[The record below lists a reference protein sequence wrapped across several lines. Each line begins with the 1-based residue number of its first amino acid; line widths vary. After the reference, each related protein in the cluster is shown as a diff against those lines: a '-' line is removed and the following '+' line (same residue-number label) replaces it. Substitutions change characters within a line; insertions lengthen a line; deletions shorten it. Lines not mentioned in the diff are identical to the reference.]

1 MITKRFLGKLNDSIR
16 DILNLKLTS
25 TIIVLSFLFCHERI
39 PAESIGAD
47 INQLVSVLENETDAT
62 KRLVLLRNDSERET
76 KELLRALM
84 QRGQHW
90 YDEGDYPR
98 AIAVQ
103 QAAIVVAKDLHDPI
117 GQANAARSLGATY
130 AWQGK
135 YREALQED
143 TDALSGLNPL
153 PDSEDKKRVRMATLN
168 NIGNVYNLQRQFPLA
183 EDYYHQALA
192 LARELGDR
200 AVIAKVS
207 NNLGDLDLS
216 ENKIDAAESA
226 GNESLKVADEL
237 KLGRIKAQAL
247 ILLGLVAQNR
257 RQFDQALSRYKD
269 AYDLYK
275 ADDIKE
281 GMIRALH
288 QQGET
293 LLNSSK
299 LDDAK
304 AAFRQAA
311 ALAEEIDIPDLLWPC
326 YCNEAE
332 VAVRQQDNQTAELFF
347 EQSIAT
353 IEDIRLDLSGG
364 AQSGAGF
371 LTDKMAAYHGLIR
384 LLIAKDHLA
393 EALAQAERAK
403 GRVLLDALNSGTQLA
418 QNLSKEESDQLE
430 QLSVNLAAINK
441 EVFNER
447 EKNKPDETR
456 LADLEEKR
464 QHARTQIQAFMT
476 NLGARAPQLER
487 QTGIPFKMADTPSI
501 LRYPETAAVEYVAT
515 EDKLYAF
522 VLTLAA
528 ETPVLVSI
536 DLTKSDL
543 QKLVSEFRRDLTN
556 PQHAIPKKSS
566 QAIYDRIF
574 APVRSHLAGIKNLI
588 IIPDGP
594 LWDLPFQA
602 LQSEHY
608 ILEDFAISQAP
619 SLAVLREMHRSLDQ
633 LKEAKPQKY
642 SLLVFANPTLPVDT
656 KQTSGP
662 TVLRGL
668 KFAPL
673 PESAR
678 EAAQL
683 LDLYGSSARVFVG
696 PEATESTFE
705 SEASTAN
712 TIELATHAVVSDHDP
727 LYSFVLLSP
736 GSSKEEDG
744 LLETWKI
751 MQLKLR
757 ARLVVLS
764 ACETARGEITAG
776 EGITG
781 LAWGFFVAG
790 CPTLVVSQWPV
801 ESASTTELM
810 LEFHRQ
816 LRSGLSTT
824 NALRAAELKLRQNE
838 EYAHPF
844 FWASFVV
851 AGAGE

>member
-1 MITKRFLGKLNDSIR
+1 MNRITSAIFLLCLLLGNQRLLGEPTKPD
-16 DILNLKLTS
+16 
-25 TIIVLSFLFCHERI
+25 V
-39 PAESIGAD
+39 
-47 INQLVSVLENETDAT
+47 NQLVKPFEAETDAA
-62 KRLVLLRNDSERET
+62 KRLLLLRKYPEGET
-76 KELLRALM
+76 MELLRALT
-84 QRGQHW
+84 QRGQQL
-90 YDEGDYPR
+90 YDDGDYSH

-103 QAAIVVAKDLHDPI
+103 QTAIALAKDLHDPI
-117 GQANAARSLGATY
+117 LQANACRSLGGTY

-143 TDALSGLNPL
+143 TEALSALDPL
-153 PDSEDKKRVRMATLN
+153 PDSEEKKRARMAALN
-168 NIGNVYNLQRQFPLA
+168 NIGNVYNLQRQFAVA

-192 LARELGDR
+192 LARELNDR

-226 GNESLKVADEL
+226 GNESLRITEEL
-237 KLGRIKAQAL
+237 KLNRTRAQAL
-247 ILLGLVAQNR
+247 ILLGLVAQYR
-257 RQFDQALSRYKD
+257 REFDQALARYKE

-275 ADDIKE
+275 AEDVKE

-288 QQGET
+288 QQGEA

-299 LDDAK
+299 LDEAK
-304 AAFRQAA
+304 AAFQQAA
-311 ALAEEIDIPDLLWPC
+311 ALAAEIDIPDLLWPC
-326 YCNEAE
+326 YCNQAE
-332 VAVRQQDNQTAELFF
+332 IAVRKHDNQTAELFF
-347 EQSIAT
+347 EQAIAT

-371 LTDKMAAYHGLIR
+371 LTDKMVAYHGLIR
-384 LLIAKDHLA
+384 LLIAKGDLA
-393 EALAQAERAK
+393 NALVQAERAK

-430 QLSVNLAAINK
+430 QLSAGLAALNK
-441 EVFNER
+441 DVLNER
-447 EKNKPDETR
+447 QKDKPDETR
-456 LADLEEKR
+456 LADLEARR
-464 QHARTQIQAFMT
+464 QHARNEIQAFMT
-476 NLGARAPQLER
+476 DLGARAPRLEK
-487 QTGIPFKMADTPSI
+487 QTGLPFTLADATSVLHGPD
-501 LRYPETAAVEYVAT
+501 TAAVEYVVT
-515 EDKLYAF
+515 DDRLYAF
-522 VLTLAA
+522 ILTLAGKPA
-528 ETPVLVSI
+528 LVSI
-536 DLTKSDL
+536 DITNSDL
-543 QKLVSEFRRDLTN
+543 KNLVSEFRRDLTN
-556 PQHAIPKKSS
+556 PQHAIPKKRS
-566 QAIYDRIF
+566 QSVYERIF
-574 APVRSHLAGIKNLI
+574 EPIRSHLEGIKNLI

-602 LQSEHY
+602 LQSDHY
-608 ILEDFAISQAP
+608 LLDDFTISQAP
-619 SLAVLREMHRSLDQ
+619 SLAVLHEMSRSLDQ
-633 LKEAKPQKY
+633 LKEGRSPVY
-642 SLLVFANPTLPVDT
+642 SLLVFANPNAASEPNL
-656 KQTSGP
+656 TSP
-662 TVLRGL
+662 SAVLRGR

-673 PESAR
+673 PESSR
-678 EAAQL
+678 EAKVL
-683 LDLYGSSARVFVG
+683 HDLYGSSSRVFVG
-696 PEATESTFE
+696 PDATESAFKA
-705 SEASTAN
+705 EAGAADI
-712 TIELATHAVVSDHDP
+712 IELATHAVVVDHDP

-736 GSSKEEDG
+736 GSSKGEDG

-816 LRSGLSTT
+816 LRSGLPAAS
-824 NALRAAELKLRQNE
+824 ALRAAELKLRENG

-851 AGAGE
+851 AGAGQ

>member
-1 MITKRFLGKLNDSIR
+1 MKRLVSAIFLI
-16 DILNLKLTS
+16 
-25 TIIVLSFLFCHERI
+25 SFLVGNQRL
-39 PAESIGAD
+39 PAEPSEAD
-47 INQLVSVLENETDAT
+47 VNQLVKALESETDAAN
-62 KRLVLLRNDSERET
+62 RDLLLRKNPELET
-76 KELLRALM
+76 AQLLKALM
-84 QRGQHW
+84 QRGQQL
-90 YDEGDYPR
+90 YDEGDYPH

-103 QAAIVVAKDLHDPI
+103 QTAIVVAKDLHDPI
-117 GQANAARSLGATY
+117 AQANACRSLGATY

-143 TDALSGLNPL
+143 TEALSVLDPL
-153 PDSEDKKRVRMATLN
+153 PDSEEKMRGRMAALN

-183 EDYYHQALA
+183 EDYYQQALA
-192 LARELGDR
+192 LARELNDR

-226 GNESLKVADEL
+226 GNESLRIAEEL
-237 KLGRIKAQAL
+237 KLSRTRAQAL
-247 ILLGLVAQNR
+247 ILLGLVAQDR
-257 RQFDQALSRYKD
+257 REFDQALARYQE

-288 QQGET
+288 QQGDA
-293 LLNSSK
+293 LLSSSK
-299 LDDAK
+299 LDEAK
-304 AAFRQAA
+304 AAFQQAA

-332 VAVRQQDNQTAELFF
+332 IAIRKHDNQTAELFF
-347 EQSIAT
+347 EQAIAT

-371 LTDKMAAYHGLIR
+371 LTDKLVAYHGLIR
-384 LLIAKDHLA
+384 LLVAKGELED
-393 EALAQAERAK
+393 ALVQAERAK

-418 QNLSKEESDQLE
+418 QNLSREESDQLE
-430 QLSVNLAAINK
+430 QLSAGLAALNK
-441 EVFNER
+441 EVLSER
-447 EKNKPDETR
+447 QKDKPDQTQ
-456 LADLEEKR
+456 LTDLEVRR
-464 QHARTQIQAFMT
+464 QHARNEIQAFMT
-476 NLGARAPQLER
+476 NLGARAPQLEK
-487 QTGIPFKMADTPSI
+487 QTGLPFKMSDATSVLGNPD
-501 LRYPETAAVEYVAT
+501 TAAVEYVVT
-515 EDKLYAF
+515 DDRLYAF
-522 VLTLAA
+522 ILTLGKKPA
-528 ETPVLVSI
+528 LVSFDI
-536 DLTKSDL
+536 TNSDL
-543 QKLVSEFRRDLTN
+543 KKLVGEFRRDLTN

-566 QAIYDRIF
+566 QTLYGRIF
-574 APVRSHLAGIKNLI
+574 EPIRSHLEGIKNLI

-602 LQSEHY
+602 LQSDHY
-608 ILEDFAISQAP
+608 LLDDFAISQAP
-619 SLAVLREMHRSLDQ
+619 SLAVLHEMSHSLDE
-633 LKEAKPQKY
+633 LKKAKSPSY
-642 SLLVFANPTLPVDT
+642 SLLVFANPRVSSETDL
-656 KQTSGP
+656 TSGS
-662 TVLRGL
+662 TVFRGR

-678 EAAQL
+678 EAHVL
-683 LDLYGSSARVFVG
+683 HDLYGSSARVYIG
-696 PEATESTFE
+696 PDATETAFKL
-705 SEASTAN
+705 EAGAADI
-712 TIELATHAVVSDHDP
+712 IELATHAVVIDHDP
-727 LYSFVLLSP
+727 LYSFILLAP
-736 GSSKEEDG
+736 GSSKGEDG

-816 LRSGLSTT
+816 LRSGLSAAS
-824 NALRAAELKLRQNE
+824 ALRAAELKLRQNGD
-838 EYAHPF
+838 YAHPF
-844 FWASFVV
+844 YWASFVV
-851 AGAGE
+851 AGAGG